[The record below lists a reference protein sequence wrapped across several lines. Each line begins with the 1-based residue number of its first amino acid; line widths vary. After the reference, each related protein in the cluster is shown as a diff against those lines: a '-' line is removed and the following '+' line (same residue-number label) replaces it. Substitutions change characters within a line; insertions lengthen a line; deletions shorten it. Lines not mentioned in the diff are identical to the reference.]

1 MTSLPPWTLLFS
13 ETLATWCY
21 PIQRINKYFC
31 LCFSLNRPKE
41 KKTTNKFYWES
52 FSIYLCRLR
61 FVTGVPT
68 TGSLMIRL
76 SSAAIMMA
84 GMQKTFSTNISLS
97 IKILVFHFDGAS
109 SQKILG
115 IIFLTIG
122 IATKQFLDWPKPLAG
137 SNSVTFENQL
147 ILNIQDQS

>member
-1 MTSLPPWTLLFS
+1 MVSVVVRSNPAIRCYTNNPANQLIFLPSLFTQSRERKKDSEQVFS
-13 ETLATWCY
+13 
-21 PIQRINKYFC
+21 
-31 LCFSLNRPKE
+31 
-41 KKTTNKFYWES
+41 ES

-84 GMQKTFSTNISLS
+84 GMQTTFSTNISLS

-109 SQKILG
+109 TQKVLG

-122 IATKQFLDWPKPLAG
+122 IATKQFLD
-137 SNSVTFENQL
+137 
-147 ILNIQDQS
+147 